1 MTNEGSGISGKPW
14 CLVIATVVVAL
25 PAYPLV
31 GCGGETPPADAASE
45 MQLSFEHYQAGRY
58 QEAIT
63 AAEAALAAD
72 PNLAQAYN
80 NIAVSYLGLRMFD
93 EATKAAQEA
102 LRLSPDLQ
110 LAKNNLAWIQR
121 EKAKAPGVPPVQ
133 APAPG
138 SVGDLLN
145 QSVRHAQT
153 GRFKECIDTAR
164 QAIQLDPN
172 SAPAFTNVGFCAAS
186 LQQWDEGIR
195 NTQESIRLDPTFQRA
210 KNNLAWMQGER
221 LKAGAAK
228 AR

>member
-14 CLVIATVVVAL
+14 CLVIAAVIVAL
-25 PAYPLV
+25 LAYPLV
-31 GCGGETPPADAASE
+31 GCSGETPPADAASE
-45 MQLSFEHYQAGRY
+45 LQLSFEHYQAGRY

-63 AAEAALAAD
+63 AAD
-72 PNLAQAYN
+72 PSLAQAYN
-80 NIAVSYLGLRMFD
+80 NIAVSYLGLRMYD
-93 EATKAAQEA
+93 EASKAAQEA
-102 LRLSPDLQ
+102 IRLSPDLQ

-121 EKAKAPGVPPVQ
+121 EKAKAPSAPPVQ

-145 QSVRHAQT
+145 QSVQHSQT

-172 SAPAFTNVGFCAAS
+172 SAPAFSNVGFCAAS

-210 KNNLAWMQGER
+210 KNNLAWMQRER